1 MIQLS
6 AFLLALLAAHQ
17 LTPVVRSL
25 MWRVNVVDNPNP
37 ANPGKIHRHPTPLGG
52 GIAIF
57 AATVGAMLVTGA
69 IDAELGILLGAA
81 AAMLALGFVDDTR
94 VLDWKPRIFVQALA
108 SLVFILVTGAS
119 IPGIASIW
127 VAVPLMVFWLVGV
140 TNALNLMDNI
150 DGATSGVAFMAGTLL
165 FLIEPTSSAGIL
177 GLVVA
182 GACCG
187 FLRYNSRPASIFLG
201 DTGTLFLGFTLGALA
216 LLQARHLDGSFAQL
230 SVLPM
235 IFGVP
240 IFDTTLATF
249 LRLRRHRPIYLPDKS
264 NLTYRLQEL
273 GMTDREVVMFEYLLA
288 SLMGVC
294 ALATLRMTGP
304 MAFLPP
310 LAALS
315 AMLAM
320 GVRLGSVPYPED
332 LPLATRPRPAP
343 PRSTRTAA

>member
-6 AFLLALLAAHQ
+6 AFLVALLAAHQ
-17 LTPVVRSL
+17 LTPAVRSL
-25 MWRVNVVDNPNP
+25 MWRFNVVDNPNP
-37 ANPGKIHRHPTPLGG
+37 ANPGKIHRHPTPLAG
-52 GIAIF
+52 GIAVF
-57 AATVGAMLVTGA
+57 AAAVGAMLVTGA
-69 IDAELGILLGAA
+69 IDFELGVLLGAA
-81 AAMLALGFVDDTR
+81 AAMLVLGFVDDTR
-94 VLDWKPRIFVQALA
+94 VLDWKPRIFVQSLA
-108 SLVFILVTGAS
+108 SLVFILVADAS
-119 IPGIASIW
+119 IPGVAHTWI
-127 VAVPLMVFWLVGV
+127 AVPLMVFWLVGV

-165 FLIEPTSSAGIL
+165 FLIEPTSGAGIL

-187 FLRYNSRPASIFLG
+187 FLRYNSKPASIFLG

-216 LLQARHLDGSFAQL
+216 LLQARHLDGSFVQF

-235 IFGVP
+235 ILGVP

-249 LRLRRHRPIYLPDKS
+249 LRLKRRRPVYLPDKS

-288 SLMGVC
+288 CFMGVC
-294 ALATLRMTGP
+294 ALATLRMAGP
-304 MAFLPP
+304 MAFLPV
-310 LAALS
+310 LAAFS
-315 AMLAM
+315 AMLAI

-332 LPLATRPRPAP
+332 TPLVTRPSARPQ
-343 PRSTRTAA
+343 RSTRTAA